1 MERFCYNRYK
11 PQMHTNIIQAI
22 NLFCL
27 GELPGHRQ
35 YYGLEA
41 IDIKISRFS
50 VMNVFVFAVRKTNY
64 LRSSAAVE

>member
-1 MERFCYNRYK
+1 
-11 PQMHTNIIQAI
+11 MHTNIIQAI

-27 GELPGHRQ
+27 GELPGHRH
-35 YYGLEA
+35 YSLEA

-50 VMNVFVFAVRKTNY
+50 VMNVFVFAVSKNNY